1 MERYHVAA
9 AQAKTKGDQ
18 RKARMHERIVKVC
31 GGPVG
36 RQTAP
41 AGLAQVALILC
52 PLQQYQEA
60 IRAHKAGRTVDVAE
74 LPVPPGRHSPHPCPS
89 RPLSLRRCYSS

>member
-31 GGPVG
+31 RGPSGWVGSPRRPGPGGPNTVS
-36 RQTAP
+36 P
-41 AGLAQVALILC
+41 S
-52 PLQQYQEA
+52 A
-60 IRAHKAGRTVDVAE
+60 I
-74 LPVPPGRHSPHPCPS
+74 PRHHPSPQGWPS
-89 RPLSLRRCYSS
+89 RGCDRAAGAPG